1 MRSRALLQPAH
12 SRPLVTISA
21 FLCVLALPVG
31 DPPDVSV
38 VVVFFDHT
46 DGKYPADT
54 PVVSPT
60 GPAVPPTL
68 ARALNLHLK
77 APHAALTSNLPRG
90 GITPIKIAPIQ
101 EAQSTDNHDTTPI
114 RANL

>member
-1 MRSRALLQPAH
+1 MLSGAVAACSFL
-12 SRPLVTISA
+12 SLVTIA
-21 FLCVLALPVG
+21 VCLRVRALPVG
-31 DPPDVSV
+31 DPADVSV
-38 VVVFFDHT
+38 VVVFFDHSA
-46 DGKYPADT
+46 KFPADT

>member
-1 MRSRALLQPAH
+1 M
-12 SRPLVTISA
+12 TIPV
-21 FLCVLALPVG
+21 FLCVLAFPVG
-31 DPPDVSV
+31 APADVSV
-38 VVVFFDHT
+38 VVVFFDH
-46 DGKYPADT
+46 KSQFPADT

-90 GITPIKIAPIQ
+90 GIVPIKISPIQ
-101 EAQSTDNHDTTPI
+101 ESQSTDNHETTTPI

>member
-1 MRSRALLQPAH
+1 M
-12 SRPLVTISA
+12 TIPV
-21 FLCVLALPVG
+21 FLCVLAFPVG
-31 DPPDVSV
+31 APADVSV
-38 VVVFFDHT
+38 VVVFFDHSAKFPT
-46 DGKYPADT
+46 DS